1 MFNFRALTSALLN
14 PLKKLFK
21 QTAIYGLATVLPRM
35 LSFFLV
41 RVHTEA
47 MAPGVYG
54 ELAIIFAWFAMF
66 NVVLA
71 YGMETAFFRFYSSSD
86 NKDRVVSTS
95 LISIA
100 ATTLLFLGLALMFQD
115 GMAELLSVDPK
126 YIKYV
131 ILILSLDALA
141 IIPFAWLRANE
152 RPMRYA
158 IVKILNVVIN
168 FGLNVFFLLVLPK
181 IVSGNPDGI
190 FGWMHKPDFQISY
203 IIIANL
209 IASGITLLMVFRPYL
224 QRSYSFDIDLW
235 KRMMKYAVPVL
246 VAGVAY
252 SINEVFDRIML
263 ERLLPAAIA
272 KSEIG
277 MYNACIKLALFMT
290 LFSTA
295 FRMGIEPFF
304 FSHAGS
310 NNPQKTYAQIT
321 NYFVVLGSVILLS
334 VVVFADV
341 LKELF
346 VPEEAYWEAMSVVPI
361 VILASFFLGIYHNL
375 SVWYKVTDKTRYGAF
390 ISIVGAIITI
400 GINYAFIPVIGYMAS
415 ALASLFAYGTM
426 MIISYYIGKSHYP
439 VPYNFRKITFYLG
452 ISILFSVLSFYVF
465 ERNLVIGS
473 ILLLLFLGLVY
484 KMENNTLRKIFLKSK
499 KE

>member
-1 MFNFRALTSALLN
+1 MN

-35 LSFFLV
+35 ISFFLV

-54 ELAIIFAWFAMF
+54 ELAVIFAWFAIF

-71 YGMETAFFRFYSSSD
+71 YGMETAFFRFYSNSEE
-86 NKDRVVSTS
+86 KDKVVSTS
-95 LISIA
+95 LISILV
-100 ATTLLFLGLALMFQD
+100 TTIGFMGLALVFQK
-115 GMAELLSVDPK
+115 GMADLLNIDPK

-131 ILILSLDALA
+131 VFILALDALA

-158 IVKILNVVIN
+158 VVKILNVVIN
-168 FGLNVFFLLVLPK
+168 FGLNVFFLFILPD
-181 IVSGNPDGI
+181 IVQTNSESI
-190 FGWMHKPDFQISY
+190 LAWMYVPDFQISY

-209 IASGITLLMVFRPYL
+209 IASGVTLLLVFQPYL
-224 QRSYSFDIDLW
+224 QSSYIFDKVLW
-235 KRMMKYAVPVL
+235 KRMMKYAMPVL
-246 VAGVAY
+246 IAGIAY

-263 ERLLPAAIA
+263 EEMLPIAIA
-272 KSEIG
+272 KTEVG

-304 FSHAGS
+304 FSHAGTE
-310 NNPQKTYAQIT
+310 NPQMAYAQIT
-321 NYFVVLGSVILLS
+321 NYFVVLGSVILLT

-346 VPEEAYWEAMSVVPI
+346 VPDEAYWEAMKVVPI

-375 SVWYKVTDKTRYGAF
+375 SVWYKVTDKTRYGAL
-390 ISIVGAIITI
+390 ISVIGAIITI
-400 GINYAFIPVIGYMAS
+400 GINYIFIPKIGYLAS
-415 ALASLFAYGTM
+415 AIATLAAYGSM
-426 MIISYYIGKSHYP
+426 MVISYYLGKSHYP
-439 VPYNFRKITFYLG
+439 VPYNFRKIMFYLSV
-452 ISILFSVLSFYVF
+452 SILFSALSFYVF
-465 ERNLVIGS
+465 DRNLIIGS

-484 KMENNTLRKIFLKSK
+484 KLENEMLKRIFLKGRN
-499 KE
+499 